1 MSTINEIN
9 TQIQNAMKSG
19 DRDQIKELMKK
30 RKDLMAKSTA
40 NIKSTSKR
48 KREREEELC
57 GICQFPLSEPVE
69 GLIKAGK
76 WTASEREKAE
86 CFSCATMTDAQ
97 YINSTNLDYS
107 CLNSDRNIYSGTRRP
122 GRTRNSFSNHHKF
135 HKACIKKHLLT
146 NDMVDFG
153 FGPQD
158 DLGSYLAKTCPICR
172 DKCITRDLHRGWG
185 HEAYQYK
192 CSHQNCGM
200 VEYFVSPEEA
210 RNYPQLDDYRKGL
223 WVKQDNGNWLCK
235 YHSGENN
242 GMSCDAKDVYG
253 TRENTRETFM
263 TSCDYILDGPWNFT
277 QIAGNDDEESTS
289 YITTCPHHKLL
300 FCMENG
306 VDETSCTETYK
317 HFSNGAYRA
326 YREALSNRG
335 MLNFKC
341 LNCNSWYTDKRAIPH
356 STHWEI
362 LCYDCENALSFENLT
377 LEQYG
382 LDNVRFY
389 CAEHINRIRC
399 DRGMLTNNWC
409 RNTRYL
415 CGDEQW
421 NRFVQETEAT
431 ENNESYWMVD
441 RDSRFFCP
449 EHRRRTGQRNATWRN
464 PHNVEQFGGMTNEG
478 YTFIS
483 WDHEQETIQNLLSAE
498 ESLENLME
506 IKYIL
511 EVGKARALHEQQL
524 GEGLDSDDEI
534 GTTTYLNFLAA
545 KITYYDTY
553 LQKINRNIYRFN
565 SKGGGKRKKKSKK
578 NIRMRKKT
586 RRKRGANKND
596 DLKKAYGQRR
606 KDGATQREIQS
617 EYIKTLDRNTPYVRT
632 SKSTKN
638 PLTFSQKN
646 CKSDRDCKSN
656 EICSGGNE
664 KNEGVCV
671 KPVIK
676 YTGEL
681 HYDNPRQKRLAS
693 LTPLDD
699 YKGWYY
705 NNQTDT
711 YMQYDLK
718 RKKFLSKSKKHPSD
732 IKKQRAMASLK
743 RKYTRKFGKKAGKRK
758 KKTRRRRKKKT
769 RRRRKKKR

>member
-9 TQIQNAMKSG
+9 TQLQNAMKSG
-19 DRDQIKELMKK
+19 NRDQIKELMKK
-30 RKDLMAKSTA
+30 RNELTAKSTA
-40 NIKSTSKR
+40 NIKSKNKR
-48 KREREEELC
+48 KREREQQLC
-57 GICQFPLSEPVE
+57 GICQFPLSQPVE
-69 GLIKAGK
+69 GMIKAGK
-76 WTASEREKAE
+76 WTASEQEKAE

-107 CLNSDRNIYSGTRRP
+107 CLNSDGNIYSGTRRP

-185 HEAYQYK
+185 YEAYQYK

-200 VEYFVSPEEA
+200 VEYFVSPEQA
-210 RNYPQLDDYRKGL
+210 REYPFIIQQYPNDARKGL

-242 GMSCDAKDVYG
+242 GMICDAKDVYG
-253 TRENTRETFM
+253 TRENTTETFM

-300 FCMENG
+300 FCTENG
-306 VDETSCTETYK
+306 VDEISCTDTYK

-326 YREALSNRG
+326 YREALSIRG

-341 LNCNSWYTDKRAIPH
+341 LNCDSWYTDKRAIPH

-399 DRGMLTNNWC
+399 VDRMPTDNWC

-421 NRFVQETEAT
+421 NRFVLETNAT
-431 ENNESYWMVD
+431 ENNESYWQVD
-441 RDSRFFCP
+441 RDSQYFCP
-449 EHRRRTGQRNATWRN
+449 EHRRRIGQRNATWRDIY
-464 PHNVEQFGGMTNEG
+464 NVEEFKGGMTNEG
-478 YTFIS
+478 YTFES
-483 WDHEQETIQNLLSAE
+483 WDDEKSVVEDLYARIQNIEYLIKNKTEILEGENMSSKDIERDDMIINWKKLRLDHLKELKHVLIVGKQET
-498 ESLENLME
+498 
-506 IKYIL
+506 K
-511 EVGKARALHEQQL
+511 RQQQA
-524 GEGLDSDDEI
+524 GEGKTSDDEE
-534 GTTTYLNFLAA
+534 GSTTLNQYL
-545 KITYYDTY
+545 
-553 LQKINRNIYRFN
+553 
-565 SKGGGKRKKKSKK
+565 
-578 NIRMRKKT
+578 
-586 RRKRGANKND
+586 
-596 DLKKAYGQRR
+596 
-606 KDGATQREIQS
+606 
-617 EYIKTLDRNTPYVRT
+617 
-632 SKSTKN
+632 
-638 PLTFSQKN
+638 
-646 CKSDRDCKSN
+646 
-656 EICSGGNE
+656 
-664 KNEGVCV
+664 
-671 KPVIK
+671 
-676 YTGEL
+676 
-681 HYDNPRQKRLAS
+681 
-693 LTPLDD
+693 
-699 YKGWYY
+699 
-705 NNQTDT
+705 
-711 YMQYDLK
+711 
-718 RKKFLSKSKKHPSD
+718 
-732 IKKQRAMASLK
+732 
-743 RKYTRKFGKKAGKRK
+743 AGKIPW
-758 KKTRRRRKKKT
+758 
-769 RRRRKKKR
+769 